1 MDFKAEDNRPRAAVT
16 GMFDGVHRGH
26 RFLLECLR
34 TEAAQRGL
42 RPAVFT
48 FPSHPLQLIAPESAP
63 RLLSTPAEKL
73 SLLAANGIA
82 PADIL
87 FLNFTP
93 ALREAG
99 AARFMQLLRD
109 IYNVRFILRGFNNRF
124 GTERHLTPDDY
135 RRIAAENGITLV
147 DATGLEEESDGR
159 VISISSSEIR
169 NALAEGNVARAARL
183 LGHPYTLTGTVVKG
197 QQLGRRIG
205 FPTANIRVPHPA
217 KLIPANGVYLATISI
232 CGEHHRVMLNI
243 GTRPTVCTPGAS
255 ATIEAHILDYEGD
268 LYGTRLTLHFHRHL
282 RPEQRF
288 PSLDALAARLDR
300 DRDAARTLPL

>member
-26 RFLLECLR
+26 QFLLECLR

-48 FPSHPLQLIAPESAP
+48 FPSHPLQLTAPGSAP

-73 SLLAANGIA
+73 SLLAACSIA

-93 ALREAG
+93 ALREAT
-99 AARFMQLLRD
+99 AARFMHMLRN

-124 GTERHLTPDDY
+124 GTERHLTSDDY
-135 RRIAAENGITLV
+135 RRIAAENGITLIE
-147 DATGLEEESDGR
+147 ASCLEEETDGR
-159 VISISSSEIR
+159 LTSISSSEIR
-169 NALAEGNVARAARL
+169 NTLAKGDVARAERL
-183 LGHPYTLTGTVVKG
+183 LGHPYALTGTVVKG

-205 FPTANIRVPHPA
+205 FPTANIRVPHPT
-217 KLIPANGVYLATISI
+217 KLIPANGVYLATTSI
-232 CGEHHRVMLNI
+232 CGERHRVMLNI
-243 GTRPTVCTPGAS
+243 GTRPTVSTPGAS
-255 ATIEAHILDYEGD
+255 ATIEAHILDYDGD
-268 LYGTRLTLHFHRHL
+268 LYGTTLTLHLHRHL
-282 RPEQRF
+282 RAEQRF